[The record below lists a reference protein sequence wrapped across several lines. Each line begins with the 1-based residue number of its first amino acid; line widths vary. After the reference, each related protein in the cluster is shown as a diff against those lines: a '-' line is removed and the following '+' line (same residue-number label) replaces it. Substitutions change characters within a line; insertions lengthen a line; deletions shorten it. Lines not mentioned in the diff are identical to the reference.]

1 MGDVAR
7 SIASAVG
14 FDTNDKLV
22 RALQFDS
29 PELELSREEFAQMLR
44 QNCFLVR
51 TFQEGHGMKAT
62 SFGGFNEKVANSAQ
76 YLDSYSLTTRL
87 FSICHPRLMTQGS
100 VPKLST
106 KIMWTCADSRGQTI
120 LGTAKLAVS

>member
-29 PELELSREEFAQMLR
+29 PETELSRAEFAKMLR
-44 QNCFLVR
+44 KESFLVR
-51 TFQEGHGMKAT
+51 TFQEGHGMMHT
-62 SFGGFNEKVANSAQ
+62 SFEDFNLRVVKKVASSAQ
-76 YLDSYSLTTRL
+76 LGDSYSLTTRL
-87 FSICHPRLMTQGS
+87 FLICHPRLMTQAS
-100 VPKLST
+100 VPNIST
-106 KIMWTCADSRGQTI
+106 RIMWTCADSR
-120 LGTAKLAVS
+120 A